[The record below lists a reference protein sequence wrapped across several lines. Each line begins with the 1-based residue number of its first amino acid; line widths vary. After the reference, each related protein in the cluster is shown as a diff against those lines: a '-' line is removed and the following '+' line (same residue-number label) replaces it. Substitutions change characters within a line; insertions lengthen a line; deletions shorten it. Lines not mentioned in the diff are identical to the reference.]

1 MVERTHIYRDAYG
14 VRRTSIWEDD
24 NPSRVTVKTEQDL
37 TPILDGIARD
47 RDLMRFRGP
56 NKMAARIPLTVY
68 EDLKHRGI
76 ADDEAKFKAWL
87 NSSEATP
94 WRIWS
99 GRL

>member
-1 MVERTHIYRDAYG
+1 MRTD
-14 VRRTSIWEDD
+14 
-24 NPSRVTVKTEQDL
+24 QDL

-47 RDLMRFRGP
+47 RETMRHGE
-56 NKMAARIPLTVY
+56 NKAGGAYSTYIC

-87 NSSEATP
+87 NSSEAYSP

-99 GRL
+99 GRM

>member
-1 MVERTHIYRDAYG
+1 MTERTHIYRDSLG
-14 VRRTSIWEDD
+14 IRRTSIWEDD
-24 NPSRVTVKTEQDL
+24 NPNQITVRTDQDL

-47 RDLMRFRGP
+47 RETMRHGE
-56 NKMAARIPLTVY
+56 NKLAARIPLTVY

-99 GRL
+99 GRM